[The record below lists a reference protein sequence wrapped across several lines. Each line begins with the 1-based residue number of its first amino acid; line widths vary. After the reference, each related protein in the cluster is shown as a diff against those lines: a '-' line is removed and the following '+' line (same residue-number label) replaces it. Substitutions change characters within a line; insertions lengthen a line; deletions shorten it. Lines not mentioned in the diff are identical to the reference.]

1 MNLPAKMDLK
11 KTEVNIEET
20 DQATDRIHK
29 PAEKKT
35 RDEATAAAKKAAER
49 PPQPTKKMNP
59 SPAER
64 AAARTSSAP
73 RRTVSEEPTTRVT
86 IDIPASLYKGAKMKS
101 FGEMITLKTYIVGLL
116 QKDLKL

>member
-20 DQATDRIHK
+20 DNAAERIHK
-29 PAEKKT
+29 PSEKKA
-35 RDEATAAAKKAAER
+35 EAVAAAKKSA
-49 PPQPTKKMNP
+49 PPTKKMNP

-86 IDIPASLYKGAKMKS
+86 IDIPASVYKGAKIKS
-101 FGEMITLKTYIVGLL
+101 FEEMMTLKTYIVGLL